1 MSHVHLPA
9 PDCAPCGPEPP
20 RLPLSCLAPPGS
32 VFPSQLCLSKAC
44 PPSLSSFLTSNLL
57 SSSLLLTR
65 SVPWRASHQGNVS
78 RGGTCSRPG
87 DTCGLAAAQS
97 PHTRSPSFWNLP
109 PLPKCRGFEA
119 WCRHL
124 GVGLSC
130 LLCWK
135 GRFMASPPCPPTAP
149 VGHPAGKAQM
159 SCVEEEAGRGGCG

>member
-1 MSHVHLPA
+1 MAPQLGPPYPRPKRGARVSHVHLPA

-109 PLPKCRGFEA
+109 PLPKCRG
-119 WCRHL
+119 
-124 GVGLSC
+124 LSC
-130 LLCWK
+130 PVSAPWGRPLSLALLEREVH
-135 GRFMASPPCPPTAP
+135 GLPSLPPHGSGGP
-149 VGHPAGKAQM
+149 
-159 SCVEEEAGRGGCG
+159 SCR